1 LKIEWITIGISLDV
15 ICIVVVQLKPL
26 GIAVSDCGEND
37 DVLWDVA
44 RGASSLM
51 MSSLVVV
58 SNSMAL
64 DVVWLRISCTM
75 LGVSA

>member
-1 LKIEWITIGISLDV
+1 VLKIEWVTVGISLGV

-26 GIAVSDCGEND
+26 DIAVSDCGGDNN
-37 DVLWDVA
+37 VLWDVA

-58 SNSMAL
+58 SNSMAS
-64 DVVWLRISCTM
+64 DVM
-75 LGVSA
+75 